1 MKSEWYEILGVK
13 INLLSMT
20 QLNAVVEKAIEHNFK
35 WIIANHNMNSLY
47 LYHHNSQ
54 MRDFFKIADCVHIDG
69 MALILLGKFLGVPC
83 ERKHRVTYADW
94 IWSLMSK
101 ADSQGWRVVYLGSKP
116 GVAEKGAEILRAKY
130 PNLQIATEHGY
141 FSQSADCLE
150 NKAVLEK
157 INSYRPH
164 ILMVGMGMP
173 RQEQWIMNNLSQIK
187 ANVILPSG
195 ACIDY
200 VAGEVATPPRWM
212 GKIGLEWLYR
222 LLSEPKRLWR
232 RYLVEPWFITGLLF
246 KELITNISGRLSWD
260 KS

>member
-20 QLNAVVEKAIEHNFK
+20 QLNAVVEKAIEHKFK

-54 MRDFFKIADCVHIDG
+54 MRDFFQIADCVHIDG

-212 GKIGLEWLYR
+212 GKVGLEWLYR
-222 LLSEPKRLWR
+222 LLAEPKRLWR